1 MTNLDLVNVASIS
14 EVIPFR
20 LFDQMMQKEGYN

>member
-1 MTNLDLVNVASIS
+1 MTNLDLVNVASING
-14 EVIPFR
+14 VIQFR